1 MADDSVNEGMAMRN
15 ENDDTNWHLS
25 LLGGLDRRGRWETR
39 DRTVSVAAVG
49 GADLDLTEAVIPDGG
64 TTVVKV
70 SLVGGLKLVVP
81 AGTDV
86 QVQGFN
92 LIGRRRVEEGEVTPG
107 APVVRIHAYGIVG
120 GVKVRR
126 TTS

>member
-1 MADDSVNEGMAMRN
+1 MRN
-15 ENDDTNWHLS
+15 QNGETNWHLS

-70 SLVGGLKLVVP
+70 SLAGGLKLVVP

-92 LIGRRRVEEGEVTPG
+92 LIGRRRVEEGEVAPG
-107 APVVRIHAYGIVG
+107 APVVRVHAYGIVG
-120 GVKVRR
+120 GVNVRR

>member
-1 MADDSVNEGMAMRN
+1 MAMRN
-15 ENDDTNWHLS
+15 EDGETNWHLS

-39 DRTVSVAAVG
+39 DRTISLAAVG
-49 GADLDLTEAVIPDGG
+49 GADLDLTEAVIPDNG

-86 QVQGFN
+86 RVQGLS
-92 LIGRRRVEEGEVTPG
+92 LIGRRRVEQGEVTPG
-107 APVVRIHAYGIVG
+107 APVVRVHAYSIVG

-126 TTS
+126 TAS